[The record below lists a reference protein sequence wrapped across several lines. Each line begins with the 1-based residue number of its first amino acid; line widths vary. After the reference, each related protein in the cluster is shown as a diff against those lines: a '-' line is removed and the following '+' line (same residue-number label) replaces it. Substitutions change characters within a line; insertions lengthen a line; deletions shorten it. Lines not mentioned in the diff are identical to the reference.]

1 MLKTMRASFHQLKW
15 TLFAVIIVFVLGFVF
30 FSGSNWGGTGSS
42 QVVARIG
49 GKEIS
54 AVEFDRIYQNQVQR
68 YREMYK
74 GSFSP
79 ELARALDLPRQVL
92 DGIIDRKLRLEAARR
107 LNLRVSDEELARAI
121 ASSPYFQ
128 ENGQF
133 IGAERYAERLRLAGM
148 LPETFEEGVRED
160 LLVDKYTA
168 LVKASVA
175 IPEADIRR
183 EFSAKN
189 DKAKIEYI
197 VVPASRLDSAVEPT
211 EADLKTYYD
220 KNKERYRAPEQRRAN
235 YLLVDRLKVRAKMP
249 VSDPEIRAEYEAKK
263 ATFSV
268 PEQVSASHILIAIDP
283 KGGPDADA
291 KAKAK
296 AEALTVQAKAGEDF
310 AKLASANTDDPS
322 GKENGGQLP
331 PFGRGQMVPEFEQV
345 AFDMKPGEIRGPIKT
360 SYGYHVIKLTAK
372 TSATTRS
379 LEEVRPSISGELADR
394 KAYTETERLG
404 KELAQRIRSLKTK
417 SDEELR
423 KLQSDVVTYNTTD
436 WFSRTG
442 PIEGIGPNAAFSN
455 EAWALK
461 IGDVT
466 TVPIATPR
474 GPAFV
479 RPIAERP
486 TAVQPFDEVKA
497 KVTEDW
503 KTERREKDALEK
515 LEPAA
520 RELASGA
527 TLPALATRY
536 ETEVKTTSDF
546 GPEGPVPDLGAAP
559 RLVEAVFKTPAGQA
573 GPPVPVP
580 SGFVLFRVLTRTEAD
595 PATFDTQKVQ
605 LAESLRAKEAD
616 RLIRSVV
623 AQMRADKKIEV
634 NEEVLNSFLP
644 ATTKRS

>member
-1 MLKTMRASFHQLKW
+1 MLKTMRASFHKLKW

-42 QVVARIG
+42 QVVARMG

-220 KNKERYRAPEQRRAN
+220 KSRERYRAPEQRRAN

-283 KGGPDADA
+283 KGGPDSDA

-296 AEALTVQAKAGEDF
+296 AEALMARAKAGEDF

-379 LEEVRPSISGELADR
+379 LEEVRPSISGELAER
-394 KAYTETERLG
+394 KAYTEAERLG

-474 GPAFV
+474 GPVFV

-520 RELASGA
+520 RELASGT

-644 ATTKRS
+644 ATTKRG